1 MESQYAVLGKR
12 HEADLDPSNLKDTNE
27 ESLKYSEIQ
36 LPTIHNTYAFGT
48 NDHSNIGE
56 MPDYLD
62 DFLDL
67 GLRSGY
73 TEASLTNAPTW
84 ADQMD
89 KRSFNSFPES
99 TANFRQENTLTGFDS
114 TSDGL
119 RTTYAAQ

>member
-1 MESQYAVLGKR
+1 MYLRPHSYGNILMDRNESPLQLIGMESQYAVLGKR

-62 DFLDL
+62 NFLDL

-73 TEASLTNAPTW
+73 TEASLTNAPT
-84 ADQMD
+84 
-89 KRSFNSFPES
+89 
-99 TANFRQENTLTGFDS
+99 
-114 TSDGL
+114 
-119 RTTYAAQ
+119 